1 MGAAFWIRRFFLV
14 WVFAAL
20 IIGGAQALK
29 GHSLK
34 YAMVQ
39 GLLWATVSAMV
50 FTVSRFFRSRHGQHC
65 AMCKDTPEMQPHHHE
80 PTA

>member
-14 WVFAAL
+14 WISAAL
-20 IIGGAQALK
+20 IIGATQALR
-29 GHSLK
+29 GHSLT

-39 GLLWATVSAMV
+39 GLLWATVSALI
-50 FTVSRFFRSRHGQHC
+50 FTVSRFFRSRRGQPC
-65 AMCKDTPEMQPHHHE
+65 AICKDTPDMQPHPHE